1 MNMTSAHTVYH
12 YGAIT
17 RLDLFNKLLLFY
29 YNSDSSSSSS
39 IENLSCISAYYS
51 GLSIR

>member
-1 MNMTSAHTVYH
+1 MTSAHTVYH

-29 YNSDSSSSSS
+29 YNSDSSSSG

>member
-29 YNSDSSSSSS
+29 YSSDSSSSSS